1 MYATTLPTSNWLRRA
16 SIRLAWYRHMPA
28 SSLSCFGMRK
38 FVITETLWSSV
49 IFKTL
54 MVSLHRGR
62 FVVVHL
68 YSNFSVDPKNFPIGA
83 NIYQKLR
90 FFTTF
95 QAGPTFLKPEWWN
108 LVWRCAL
115 RQAKFYKN
123 CLRCIPLLGKFI
135 PKITNF
141 GDNGEIWQ
149 KYGAWDSVPCEISWK
164 SLKGIIRFWANLY
177 RKLSFLPNFGAIS
190 LHL

>member
-68 YSNFSVDPKNFPIGA
+68 YSNFSVDPQNFPIGA

-90 FFTTF
+90 FFATF

-108 LVWRCAL
+108 LVWGCAL

-123 CLRCIPLLGKFI
+123 CLKIICNGFVLFKVNSSSFAFQTHLLIVQHPTFTGTSRKW
-135 PKITNF
+135 TN
-141 GDNGEIWQ
+141 
-149 KYGAWDSVPCEISWK
+149 V
-164 SLKGIIRFWANLY
+164 
-177 RKLSFLPNFGAIS
+177 
-190 LHL
+190 